1 MMTRLRHLVILAAFT
16 EAMPAAAQPAN
27 AFAAGDTPASAKP

>member
-16 EAMPAAAQPAN
+16 VAMPAAAQSAN
-27 AFAAGDTPASAKP
+27 AFAAGDTPAPAKP

>member
-1 MMTRLRHLVILAAFT
+1 MIAMLRHLVILAAFT
-16 EAMPAAAQPAN
+16 VAMPAAAQSAN